1 MKIGF
6 LMLACLA
13 GCVAPQTLAAQMLHK
28 GWFVVVA
35 AFPSQPEER
44 QQRDVARV
52 EKMAAPCGVEPFND
66 LSVKFR
72 TFAPDL
78 NVFVLGAYA
87 KRARAQAVADSVR
100 RCFPGAYIKF
110 GDHGGE

>member
-1 MKIGF
+1 MKIGTV
-6 LMLACLA
+6 LLACVICC
-13 GCVAPQTLAAQMLHK
+13 GAPPTVAAQTLHK

-44 QQRDVARV
+44 QQRDAAKVA
-52 EKMAAPCGVEPFND
+52 KMAAPCRVDPFND

-87 KRARAQAVADSVR
+87 RRGRAQAVADSVR
-100 RCFPGAYIKF
+100 RCFPGAYVKF